1 MKHRKSYIDLTE
13 APTHVPMEC
22 PNENPQVTYLMTLIM
37 CKDTYVLATLAN
49 IRQDDDNKRRNLE
62 NKVDFLLRTCPVVKK
77 SNDNNR
83 RVTHAEV
90 ATADGL
96 TGTINS
102 GKGNKMGVDLQ
113 YHLKP

>member
-49 IRQDDDNKRRNLE
+49 IRQDEDNKRRKFE
-62 NKVDFLLRTCPVVKK
+62 NTVHFLLPTCPVVNKYNSK
-77 SNDNNR
+77 NR
-83 RVTHAEV
+83 HVTHAEV
-90 ATADGL
+90 STSDGI
-96 TGTINS
+96 TVAMKS
-102 GKGNKMGVDLQ
+102 GKGTKTVFDLR
-113 YHLKP
+113 YHL